1 MKHEHGILLDFVGS
15 PLSLGIW
22 SWGSPWVHQL
32 GARQLCGDF
41 DLQPGLG
48 ALDARAEQR

>member
-22 SWGSPWVHQL
+22 SWGSWVHQL